1 MKALKVLKEKKYIQR
16 TVSWWFLRYTCKKPH
31 GVSVGNKLGL
41 IKSDI
46 FTREKHFIPYVIQG
60 CPEVSLNGQWLDNKK
75 EGDIKRLAVRG
86 FVTDNASA
94 FSIIFKKCRNSKF
107 SILHPC
113 SRSKCTYLFFDTVSL
128 VKNISKNSNKISMV
142 KKSCSQHMI
151 LVISTCNTQM
161 NLLYGKIYIR
171 QTDFMQTYR
180 DILIKL

>member
-1 MKALKVLKEKKYIQR
+1 MDKKE
-16 TVSWWFLRYTCKKPH
+16 
-31 GVSVGNKLGL
+31 
-41 IKSDI
+41 
-46 FTREKHFIPYVIQG
+46 
-60 CPEVSLNGQWLDNKK
+60 KK

-107 SILHPC
+107 SILHLY
-113 SRSKCTYLFFDTVSL
+113 SHSKRTYLFFDTVSL
-128 VKNISKNSNKISMV
+128 VKNISKNSNKISIV
-142 KKSCSQHMI
+142 KKSCSQHMN